1 MTIASLLALSAALA
15 VFAAVPGPGTMSVV
29 SCGLGR
35 GFAVAAALVVGIVL
49 GDLTYL
55 LFALFGLDLIA
66 RNFNELFLIVR
77 FGGAAYL
84 IWMGV
89 SLWRAPAVIPEPSAN
104 APKGSILR
112 TLLSG
117 LAVSLGNPKV
127 IAFYLG
133 FLPAFVSLKD
143 LSGGGIGAIA
153 AATALVVGGVL
164 LAYARLAATA
174 RRFLT
179 SPRRIRALNR
189 TAGTAMV
196 GSGVALAVR

>member
-1 MTIASLLALSAALA
+1 MTVASLLALSAALA

-29 SCGLGR
+29 SCSLGR
-35 GFAVAAALVVGIVL
+35 GFTVAAALVTGIIL
-49 GDLTYL
+49 GDLIYL
-55 LFALFGLDLIA
+55 LFALFGLDLVA
-66 RNFNELFLIVR
+66 RDFSEPFLIVR
-77 FGGAAYL
+77 FGAAAYL
-84 IWMGV
+84 IWMGI
-89 SLWRAPAVIPEPSAN
+89 SLWRAPAVVPDPTA
-104 APKGSILR
+104 AARTGSLLR

-117 LAVSLGNPKV
+117 LATSLGNPKV

-143 LSGGGIGAIA
+143 LLGGGIGAIA

-179 SPRRIRALNR
+179 SSRRVRVLNR
-189 TAGTAMV
+189 TAGTTMV